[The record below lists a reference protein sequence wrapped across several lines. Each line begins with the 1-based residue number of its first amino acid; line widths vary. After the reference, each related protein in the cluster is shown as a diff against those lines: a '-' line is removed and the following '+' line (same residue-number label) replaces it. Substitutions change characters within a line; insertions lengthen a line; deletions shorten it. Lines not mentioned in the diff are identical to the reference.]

1 VLTAASSRHL
11 ITAAHDVSDA
21 GVAQTLV
28 EMATRAGVGADV
40 DVPEGLDPFVFLLSE
55 STARA
60 VVTTTPAQAAALE
73 ELAAEQGVPVAR
85 IGEVTGSDEL
95 RVRSAYGETVA
106 WTIAE
111 LRAAADAA
119 LPALFGQSFHE

>member
-1 VLTAASSRHL
+1 
-11 ITAAHDVSDA
+11 
-21 GVAQTLV
+21 
-28 EMATRAGVGADV
+28 MALRGGAGADV

-60 VVTTTPAQAAALE
+60 VVTASPEQVAAVEALATE
-73 ELAAEQGVPVAR
+73 HGVPVAR

-95 RVRSAYGETVA
+95 RVRSAYGESVA
-106 WTIAE
+106 WTVAE
-111 LRAAADAA
+111 LREAADAT